1 MQESAIGEKRGFPE
15 SRSRG
20 RGKRSLENVVRSFDR
35 AKNVL
40 AMDDGGTSDPFTEIR
55 FRGLQNV
62 SRTIEK
68 TCDPEWEQT
77 FTFNIPNG
85 KRVLDASDAV
95 ELYVYDRDQALNDF
109 IGYAKLDLEGEE
121 VQDEESMKLNRK
133 KMSSAWKRV
142 DSASEGG
149 LIVPSTKLLNE
160 SFESE
165 NGESSSL
172 GISKDKK
179 PIPPVATKVRYDK
192 HTGKKYTQ
200 NHPSLLFAG
209 KPTTVVLRRESFE
222 RKADVLGRREKVYR
236 DNHVRVL
243 VRVETRRGISSIRAA
258 EIENRE

>member
-1 MQESAIGEKRGFPE
+1 M
-15 SRSRG
+15 
-20 RGKRSLENVVRSFDR
+20 L
-35 AKNVL
+35 
-40 AMDDGGTSDPFTEIR
+40 
-55 FRGLQNV
+55 
-62 SRTIEK
+62 
-68 TCDPEWEQT
+68 
-77 FTFNIPNG
+77 NIPNG

-165 NGESSSL
+165 NGGESPSL

-209 KPTTVVLRRESFE
+209 KPTTVVLRCESFE
-222 RKADVLGRREKVYR
+222 RKLMFWEGERKFTGTITCEYWFGSRHD
-236 DNHVRVL
+236 
-243 VRVETRRGISSIRAA
+243 A
-258 EIENRE
+258 EFRHPYSRN